1 MFKVLAMI
9 GEEFKVVGGALTCA
23 QVETIR
29 KCWPESI
36 VIREDF

>member
-9 GEEFKVVGGALTCA
+9 GEEFKVVGGAMTWEH
-23 QVETIR
+23 VEIVR
-29 KCWPESI
+29 KYWPESI